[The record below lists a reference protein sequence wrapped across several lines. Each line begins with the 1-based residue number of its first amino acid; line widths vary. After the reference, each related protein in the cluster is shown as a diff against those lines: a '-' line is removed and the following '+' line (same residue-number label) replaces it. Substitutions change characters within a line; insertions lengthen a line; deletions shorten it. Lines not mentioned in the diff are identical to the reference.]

1 MAKTYSNLYPR
12 IYDFE
17 NLYQSYLK
25 ARKGKRYQSDVLKF
39 SANLEE
45 NLITIQNEL
54 IWHQYQSG
62 EYHHFKVFEPKERDV
77 AALPFRDRVVHH
89 AIINVIE
96 PIFEKRFVYDSYAC
110 RVGKGTHA
118 GADRAQKFMRI
129 VKRNHGRVYALKAD
143 VSKYFASIDHG
154 ILLQQLRRR
163 IACPET
169 IMLLETIL
177 ASTPNPGIP
186 IGNLTSQLF
195 ANIYLHDLDEYCKYT
210 LRERFYVRYMD
221 DFVILHNDKQHLH
234 KIREQIEWFLATEL
248 KLKTNHKTS
257 VFPISARNGRSLD
270 FLGYKIWPTHRK
282 LRKDSIKRFKK
293 RLKKM
298 QRQYAAGTKTL
309 PEIRQRIMTFIAHA
323 GHANSAKTINKT
335 LGKAIFIKNNRHSR
349 K

>member
-1 MAKTYSNLYPR
+1 MAKTYNNLYPK

-17 NLYQSYLK
+17 NLYQAYLK

-54 IWHQYQSG
+54 IWHQYQCG
-62 EYHHFKVFEPKERDV
+62 EYHFFKVFEPKERDV

-89 AIINVIE
+89 AIINIIE
-96 PIFEKRFVYDSYAC
+96 PIYEQRFIYDSYAC

-143 VSKYFASIDHG
+143 VSKYFASIDHDVLTR
-154 ILLQQLRRR
+154 LLNKR
-163 IACPET
+163 IAC
-169 IMLLETIL
+169 LETMSLIKVIL
-177 ASTPNPGIP
+177 DSTPSPGIP

-195 ANIYLHDLDEYCKYT
+195 ANIYLHELDEYCKHT

-221 DFVILHNDKQHLH
+221 DFVILHHDKQHLH
-234 KIREQIEWFLATEL
+234 KIREQIEWFLASEL

-257 VFPISARNGRSLD
+257 VFPISDRNGRSLD

-298 QRQYAAGTKTL
+298 QQQYAAGNKNL
-309 PEIRQRIMTFIAHA
+309 PEIRQRIMTFISHAAHSNA
-323 GHANSAKTINKT
+323 QTTIRRILAKAVFK
-335 LGKAIFIKNNRHSR
+335 KQ
-349 K
+349 

>member
-1 MAKTYSNLYPR
+1 MSKTYKNLYPR

-17 NLYQSYLK
+17 NIYQAYIK

-54 IWHQYQSG
+54 IWHQYQCG
-62 EYHHFKVFEPKERDV
+62 EYHHFKVFEPKQRDV

-89 AIINVIE
+89 AIINIIE
-96 PIFEKRFVYDSYAC
+96 PIFEQRFIYDSYAC

-143 VSKYFASIDHG
+143 VSKYFASIDHEVLTK
-154 ILLQQLRRR
+154 LLNKR
-163 IACPET
+163 IACAET
-169 IMLLETIL
+169 MSLIKVIL
-177 ASTPNPGIP
+177 GSTQNPGIP

-195 ANIYLHDLDEYCKYT
+195 ANIYLHELDEYCKYT

-221 DFVILHNDKQHLH
+221 DFVILHHDKQHLH

-248 KLKTNHKTS
+248 KLKTNHKTQ
-257 VFPISARNGRSLD
+257 VFPIAGARGRSLD

-298 QRQYAAGTKTL
+298 QRQYADGTKTL

-323 GHANSAKTINKT
+323 GHANSAKTISKT
-335 LGKAIFIKNNRHSR
+335 LGKAIFIKNTKHSQ

>member
-1 MAKTYSNLYPR
+1 MAKTYSNLYPK

-39 SANLEE
+39 TANLEE
-45 NLITIQNEL
+45 NLIGIQNEL
-54 IWHQYQSG
+54 IWNQYQSG
-62 EYHHFKVFEPKERDV
+62 EYHFFKVFEPKERDV

-96 PIFEKRFVYDSYAC
+96 PIFEKRFIHDSYAC

-118 GADRAQKFMRI
+118 GADRAQRFMRI
-129 VKRNHGRVYALKAD
+129 VKRNHSRVYALKAD
-143 VSKYFASIDHG
+143 VSKYFASIDHD
-154 ILLQQLRRR
+154 ILLKQMRRR
-163 IACPET
+163 IACHET
-169 IMLLETIL
+169 MMLLETIL
-177 ASTPNPGIP
+177 ASTPSPGIP

-195 ANIYLHDLDEYCKYT
+195 ANIYLNDLDEFCKHT

-221 DFVILHNDKQHLH
+221 DFVIMHHDKQHLH

-257 VFPISARNGRSLD
+257 VFPISDRNGRSLD

-282 LRKDSIKRFKK
+282 LRKDSIKRFKR
-293 RLKKM
+293 RLKRM
-298 QRQYAAGTKTL
+298 QNQYASGTKNL
-309 PEIRQRIMTFIAHA
+309 PEIRQQIMTFLAHA
-323 GHANSAKTINKT
+323 DHANSKTTVERITNK
-335 LGKAIFIKNNRHSR
+335 AVFRRNSD
-349 K
+349 